1 MSICSKAGM
10 NLGPFSCGVGDRF
23 GLQGRAQI
31 EAFLMAKR
39 RGVAV
44 TPVWNKSHREHSIIG
59 TTPAD
64 VRREAERAV
73 KEAGWEG
80 PFFVD
85 ADHVSASTLE
95 PFLADSDFFT
105 LDVAAALAVPASA
118 EDARSFLRRN
128 RMHLEPIESDLTD
141 RPISVPPDGGIA
153 AAMRVLPAAREAGAL
168 YRRVESVK
176 GADRFVVEVSM
187 DETDRPVAPFEL
199 FVFLCALGEEGVRP
213 RTIAPRFSG
222 KFLKGVDYVGDPQA
236 FLHEFLGHAAAIRAA
251 VSRFGMPHDLKL
263 SIHSGS
269 DKFSLYPLL
278 GRALRRFGL
287 GLHLK
292 TSGTTWLEELAG
304 LAEAG
309 PAGLRMARRI
319 YREAFEKREKYIWPY
334 ATLVEINA
342 AELPTP
348 DEVDRWPADRFVAAL
363 ENNPSCP
370 LRNPHLRQL
379 LHLGYQAAAGI
390 GDEFLSLLRESMRIT
405 GIRVTRNLYERHL
418 KFLFLSD

>member
-1 MSICSKAGM
+1 M
-10 NLGPFSCGVGDRF
+10 NLGLFSCGAGDRF
-23 GLQGRAQI
+23 GLQGRSQI

-39 RGVAV
+39 CGVTV

-59 TTPAD
+59 TTPGD

-73 KEAGWEG
+73 KESGWEG

-85 ADHVSASTLE
+85 ADHVSAATLE
-95 PFLADSDFFT
+95 RFLADSDFFT
-105 LDVAAALAVPASA
+105 LDVAGALAVPASA

-141 RPISVPPDGGIA
+141 TPISVPADGGLA
-153 AAMRVLPAAREAGAL
+153 AAMRVLPAAREAGTL
-168 YRRVESVK
+168 YRRIESARGV
-176 GADRFVVEVSM
+176 DRFVIEVSM
-187 DETDRPVAPFEL
+187 DETDRPVTPFEL

-213 RTIAPRFSG
+213 HTIAPRFSG

-236 FLHEFLGHAAAIRAA
+236 FLREFLCHAAAIRAA
-251 VSRFGMPHDLKL
+251 VSRLGMPQDLKL

-309 PAGLRMARRI
+309 PEGLRMARRI
-319 YREAFEKREKYIWPY
+319 YRAAFEEREKYIRPY
-334 ATLVEINA
+334 APVVELDA

-348 DEVDRWPADRFVAAL
+348 DDVDRWPADRFVAAL
-363 ENNPSCP
+363 ENDPSCP

-379 LHLGYQAAAGI
+379 LHVGYQAAAAI
-390 GDEFLSLLRESMRIT
+390 GGEFLFLLKESAGVT
-405 GIRVTRNLYERHL
+405 GPRVTRNLYERHL